1 VAFCNACGAT
11 LEPGASFCKKC
22 GVKAAAAAPTGSGAK
37 PVATTATGTTSTT
50 SKGLK
55 TFLIVVGVVVILGIL
70 GTVAATLVGLHIAR
84 RTHVTQ
90 NGDNV
95 QVVTPFGKV
104 TTSKDSDEA
113 VRNIGIE
120 IYPGAH
126 ALKTDAASVVMGDM
140 KTVSAEFETSD
151 SPDKVFEFYKHRFPH
166 ANVTEGDREHYTI
179 VSTDR
184 GSIVT
189 INIEAS
195 DSGSRFHIAN
205 VIGKVDHGA
214 NEASD

>member
-1 VAFCNACGAT
+1 MAFCNACGAT
-11 LEPGASFCKKC
+11 LEPGASFCQKC
-22 GVKAAAAAPTGSGAK
+22 GVKVPAAPAAATNRS
-37 PVATTATGTTSTT
+37 PVATAPTPAT

-55 TFLIVVGVVVILGIL
+55 TFLIVVGLVIVLGIL

-84 RTHVTQ
+84 RTHVSQ

-104 TTSKDSDEA
+104 TTSKNPEDA
-113 VRNIGIE
+113 VRNIGVD

-126 ALKTDAASVVMGDM
+126 ALKRDAASVVMGGM

-151 SPDKVFEFYKHRFPH
+151 PPSKVFDFYKHKFPH
-166 ANVTEGDREHYTI
+166 ANVTEGDREHYTV

-195 DSGSRFHIAN
+195 DSGSHFHIAN
-205 VIGKVDHGA
+205 VVGKADHSA

>member
-22 GVKAAAAAPTGSGAK
+22 GVKVPAAAPSPTAPS
-37 PVATTATGTTSTT
+37 PVATAPS
-50 SKGLK
+50 SNKGLK
-55 TFLIVVGVVVILGIL
+55 TFLIVVGVVVVLGVL

-90 NGDNV
+90 SGDNV

-104 TTSKDSDEA
+104 TTSKDPDDA
-113 VRNIGIE
+113 VRNIGVD

-126 ALKTDAASVVMGDM
+126 ALKTDAASVVMGGM
-140 KTVSAEFETSD
+140 KTVSAEFETPD

-166 ANVTEGDREHYTI
+166 ATVTEGDREHYTI

-184 GSIVT
+184 GSILT
-189 INIEAS
+189 INIEE
-195 DSGSRFHIAN
+195 SGGGTHFHIAN
-205 VIGKVDHGA
+205 VIGKPDRSA

>member
-1 VAFCNACGAT
+1 VTAT
-11 LEPGASFCKKC
+11 AS
-22 GVKAAAAAPTGSGAK
+22 
-37 PVATTATGTTSTT
+37 PVATASTPAT

-55 TFLIVVGVVVILGIL
+55 TFLIVVGVVIVLGIL

-104 TTSKDSDEA
+104 TTSKNSEDA
-113 VRNIGIE
+113 VRNIGVD

-126 ALKTDAASVVMGDM
+126 ALKTDAASVVMGGM

-151 SPDKVFEFYKHRFPH
+151 PPGKVFDFYKHRFPH

-195 DSGSRFHIAN
+195 DNGSHFHIAN
-205 VIGKVDHGA
+205 VIGKSDHTA

>member
-1 VAFCNACGAT
+1 LAFCNACGAT

-22 GVKAAAAAPTGSGAK
+22 GIKVPAAPAATATAS
-37 PVATTATGTTSTT
+37 PVATASTPAT

-55 TFLIVVGVVVILGIL
+55 TFLIVVGAVIVLGIL

-104 TTSKDSDEA
+104 TTSKNPEDA
-113 VRNIGIE
+113 VRNIGVD

-126 ALKTDAASVVMGDM
+126 ALKTDAASVVMGGM

-151 SPDKVFEFYKHRFPH
+151 APGKVFDFYKHRFPH

-195 DSGSRFHIAN
+195 DNGSHFHIAN
-205 VIGKVDHGA
+205 VIGKADHTA
-214 NEASD
+214 SEASD